1 MDEEEV
7 NKLNDLNKDIIEEVT
22 SKISCDAVMEKVA
35 DLDTVMEEV
44 TVDSS
49 GISCDSTGISCDSS
63 VITTSGSTTSG
74 KTSSVSDSSSLSD
87 STTCKSTA
95 GIKRRWLLRF
105 PARVAVFPARFFVF
119 PTRVVVIPV
128 ERMKPLDGD

>member
-44 TVDSS
+44 TE
-49 GISCDSTGISCDSS
+49 GI
-63 VITTSGSTTSG
+63 
-74 KTSSVSDSSSLSD
+74 
-87 STTCKSTA
+87 
-95 GIKRRWLLRF
+95 
-105 PARVAVFPARFFVF
+105 P
-119 PTRVVVIPV
+119 IPV
-128 ERMKPLDGD
+128 EGTYYDTIDEAIDMYTKYADMVDFEVKKQKN